1 MFVVGSAAPSG
12 IEGETGGEQGDE
24 KGRILDAHSVVYGWK
39 QGHITELSNCFANF
53 DRVVALGWLV
63 SDALTSTL
71 VIWGGGSIYTYTEG
85 SINGLGPWPTL
96 GQRPVLYKH
105 HTTTAVPTNNS
116 PFEGHTRNSI
126 LLGVQ
131 ISGGLTPS
139 HDDTRLTTVI
149 SPYHLK

>member
-1 MFVVGSAAPSG
+1 MEERTSRQKSECLFVVGSAAPSG

-71 VIWGGGSIYTYTEG
+71 VIAPAT
-85 SINGLGPWPTL
+85 
-96 GQRPVLYKH
+96 V
-105 HTTTAVPTNNS
+105 
-116 PFEGHTRNSI
+116 
-126 LLGVQ
+126 
-131 ISGGLTPS
+131 
-139 HDDTRLTTVI
+139 TVI
-149 SPYHLK
+149 Q